1 MAAAKTDSI
10 SDLVFGAVFFIFC
23 VFAELSKSSRA
34 AEASAVW
41 SWSNYL
47 QSCAEASGRRVLAL
61 NLDETSISAIF
72 TRLRGNVAEARET
85 RGAAAIWLGVIL
97 AQALFVCMHACM
109 SHFSSG
115 PFWLRHCMHVC
126 MHACPILAQ
135 GQFGSGSVC
144 MYACMSHFA
153 SGAFWLRHC
162 MDVCMHA
169 CPVLAWR
176 NFGSGTVSMYACMHV
191 PFWVGAI

>member
-10 SDLVFGAVFFIFC
+10 SDLVFGAVFFIFLC
-23 VFAELSKSSRA
+23 LPSFQNLLEQPRQAPSGVGRITFRVAPRQAAAACWRSTWTRQASRQSSRA
-34 AEASAVW
+34 SEGT
-41 SWSNYL
+41 L
-47 QSCAEASGRRVLAL
+47 PKRGRRVAPRQ
-61 NLDETSISAIF
+61 F
-72 TRLRGNVAEARET
+72 GW
-85 RGAAAIWLGVIL
+85 GFIL
-97 AQALFVCMHACM
+97 AQALLVCMHACM